1 MFTKPILLRNKRRLR
16 IVVIVLV
23 IGAALSFAPL
33 LIGLGMMAIEESVTG
48 RNVGE
53 HNSVWGVLPWLT
65 IGTMAIFGGPT
76 LIFLK
81 VVLLGLLHDVVVVAL
96 GRSRA
101 IDGGVNG
108 SEYGYGYG
116 SVSGDGFAED
126 GFAEDGSADD
136 GAGDG
141 SADDS
146 ASDASRPWNDHD
158 LKL

>member
-1 MFTKPILLRNKRRLR
+1 MFTKPILLRNKRRQR

-96 GRSRA
+96 GRSKGDER
-101 IDGGVNG
+101 G
-108 SEYGYGYG
+108 EYGEVAGDA
-116 SVSGDGFAED
+116 SGNGRGVGDGIADDGFADDESAKD
-126 GFAEDGSADD
+126 GEA
-136 GAGDG
+136 
-141 SADDS
+141 
-146 ASDASRPWNDHD
+146 DASQPWNEHD